1 MLSFIMI
8 VLVCN
13 LNSYFCSSY
22 VLPIDVGKQDYPRK
36 HTLALVSV
44 FIEISNDIEYKKSL
58 GKLLENA

>member
-1 MLSFIMI
+1 M

-13 LNSYFCSSY
+13 LNSHFCSSY
-22 VLPIDVGKQDYPRK
+22 VLPIDLSKQDYPRK

>member
-1 MLSFIMI
+1 M

-22 VLPIDVGKQDYPRK
+22 VLIDVGKQDYPRK

>member
-1 MLSFIMI
+1 M

-22 VLPIDVGKQDYPRK
+22 VLPIDVCKQDYPRK

-44 FIEISNDIEYKKSL
+44 FIEISNDIEYK
-58 GKLLENA
+58 

>member
-1 MLSFIMI
+1 MP
-8 VLVCN
+8 VCN
-13 LNSYFCSSY
+13 LISYFRSSY
-22 VLPIDVGKQDYPRK
+22 VLIDVGKQDYPRK